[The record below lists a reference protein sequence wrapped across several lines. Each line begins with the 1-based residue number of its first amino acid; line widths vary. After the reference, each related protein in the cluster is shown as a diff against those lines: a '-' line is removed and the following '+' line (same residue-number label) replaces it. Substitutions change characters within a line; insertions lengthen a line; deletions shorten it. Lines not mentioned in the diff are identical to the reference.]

1 MSFPL
6 KSSRIALIDTL
17 TIVTVI
23 ALFSMVDP
31 DILVIAVY
39 FLMMP
44 YLFWTQRRR
53 ELPFFMLSSVLA
65 LAWALF
71 ASDEYGY
78 NQETLSFYGLNLFV
92 LFAWAIALFGTYLL
106 TSHLEAML
114 PLQSKWRRIGLFLSF
129 YWPILIAGETLF
141 YHVFNIHN
149 LATANYSGLPF
160 CDCLHAPLWMQIS
173 YFALGPLYFM
183 LCEII
188 KKTDFVLDPERHY
201 IMKCEDQ

>member
-53 ELPFFMLSSVLA
+53 ELPFFMLASVLA

-114 PLQSKWRRIGLFLSF
+114 PLHSKWRRLGLFLAF